1 MSIEEF
7 SNEFDVLV
15 DSYRRFKAYDEQA
28 NYDSVEFNEYEK
40 SIFLTKAQEEIVL
53 ELYKGYNGIS
63 ESFETTEETRRY
75 LQSLVVKEELVA
87 DSNVT
92 KELNTYYLKYNIPE
106 DLWFIVS
113 ESFIENSNSKL
124 VTPVLQDNLYKSLEN
139 PFRRPNSKRVL
150 RMDLENQIVILNT
163 SDKGKYLITYIKK
176 LKPII
181 LVALN
186 DITIDGKNSI
196 QNCELNDS
204 LHKRILERAVAL
216 ALQSKAIVNNKK

>member
-1 MSIEEF
+1 
-7 SNEFDVLV
+7 
-15 DSYRRFKAYDEQA
+15 
-28 NYDSVEFNEYEK
+28 
-40 SIFLTKAQEEIVL
+40 
-53 ELYKGYNGIS
+53 
-63 ESFETTEETRRY
+63 
-75 LQSLVVKEELVA
+75 LVVKEELVA
-87 DSNVT
+87 DSNVA
-92 KELNTYYLKYNIPE
+92 KELNTYYLKYSIPE

-139 PFRRPNSKRVL
+139 PFRRPNNKRVL

>member
-1 MSIEEF
+1 MTTEEF

-28 NYDSVEFNEYEK
+28 VYDSLEFDEYEK
-40 SIFLTKAQEEIVL
+40 SLFLTKAQEEIVL

-63 ESFETTEETRRY
+63 ESFEATEENRRY
-75 LQSLVVKEELVA
+75 LQSLVVKKELEADKDVA
-87 DSNVT
+87 Q
-92 KELNTYYLKYNIPE
+92 ELNTYYLKYSIPE

-113 ESFIENSNSKL
+113 ESFIENSKAKL

-139 PFRRPNSKRVL
+139 PFRRPNNKRAL
-150 RMDLENQIVILNT
+150 RMDLENKIVILNT
-163 SDKGKYLITYIKK
+163 SSGGEYSITYVKK
-176 LKPII
+176 LNPII
-181 LVALN
+181 LVTLN

-196 QNCELNDS
+196 QNCKLNDS

-216 ALQSKAIVNNKK
+216 ALQSKAMVNNKK